1 MYAVG
6 ARVVH
11 PSYGAGTIVQIQ
23 EKTIDG
29 SDHEYYVID
38 VVGGSMQVM
47 VPVQHANRLG
57 LRPVGKLVRLRR
69 ALACCCVAPAEEE
82 IERDYRVRH
91 RKMGEQVKSG
101 SFDKVASAVRI
112 LFFMGTQRNLGVT
125 DRQTFQRGRDI
136 LAGELALASEM
147 DVEEATRR
155 IEDRLAQMLCDV
167 DE

>member
-38 VVGGSMQVM
+38 AVGGSMQVM
-47 VPVQHANRLG
+47 VPVQRADRLG
-57 LRPVGKLVRLRR
+57 LRPVGKLARLRG

-101 SFDKVASAVRI
+101 RFDQVASAVRI

-125 DRQTFQRGRDI
+125 DRRTFQRGRDI
-136 LAGELALASEM
+136 LAGELALASGLE
-147 DVEEATRR
+147 VAEALHAIEE
-155 IEDRLAQMLCDV
+155 RLAQMLCDV
-167 DE
+167 EQ